1 MAAVKRVELTCD
13 QFRCDGR
20 FIGTPG
26 AGKVDTRVAAR
37 AMGWRSGRGPDD
49 ARTFDYCP
57 RHAADVL

>member
-13 QFRCDGR
+13 EFRCGDR

-26 AGKVDTRVAAR
+26 ASKADTRAAAR

-57 RHAADVL
+57 RHTEGVV